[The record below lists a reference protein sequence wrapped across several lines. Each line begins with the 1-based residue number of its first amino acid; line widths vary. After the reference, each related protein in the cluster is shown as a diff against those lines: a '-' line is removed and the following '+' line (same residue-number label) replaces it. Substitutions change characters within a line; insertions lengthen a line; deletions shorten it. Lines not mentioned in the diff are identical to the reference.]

1 MKTHTITLKAFQLSL
16 IQRSLRGIQGDRPLM
31 LSYKIAQILKP
42 VDELHEKLIERAQA
56 FVDNEGSPLK
66 GHEKEC
72 ENILNEELEL
82 DIPVLSIDDLLGCE
96 KLTVPDESVVM
107 LLLDIGVL
115 E

>member
-1 MKTHTITLKAFQLSL
+1 MKTHTISLKAFQLSL

-42 VDELHEKLIERAQA
+42 VFELHEKLIERAQD

-72 ENILNEELEL
+72 ENILNEGLEL

>member
-1 MKTHTITLKAFQLSL
+1 
-16 IQRSLRGIQGDRPLM
+16 M

-42 VDELHEKLIERAQA
+42 VDELHEKLIERAQD

>member
-42 VDELHEKLIERAQA
+42 VDELHEKLIERAQD

-72 ENILNEELEL
+72 KNIL
-82 DIPVLSIDDLLGCE
+82 
-96 KLTVPDESVVM
+96 
-107 LLLDIGVL
+107 
-115 E
+115 

>member
-1 MKTHTITLKAFQLSL
+1 
-16 IQRSLRGIQGDRPLM
+16 M

-42 VDELHEKLIERAQA
+42 VDELQEKLIERAQGHI
-56 FVDNEGSPLK
+56 DEEGAPLE
-66 GHEKEC
+66 GHEEDCK
-72 ENILNEELEL
+72 NILDEELEL